1 MLWERCGGS
10 RSACRGGVAEVAM
23 VIASGD
29 DLRYACRIQVA
40 ATCANNTAPDSRMR
54 RISRELSLD
63 SRAQR
68 DT

>member
-29 DLRYACRIQVA
+29 GSKLRLAHTTVNR
-40 ATCANNTAPDSRMR
+40 
-54 RISRELSLD
+54 
-63 SRAQR
+63 
-68 DT
+68 